1 MENGES
7 FAGACRAGHPTVR
20 RCGDVGL
27 RALVKGAWL
36 GSSVSLWAKPHPWRR
51 ATARRFFWLTG
62 LRRVFRRGT
71 NGSNPSPSSGESRAN
86 RANPDTAAATGALG
100 LKNVKHIQG

>member
-1 MENGES
+1 MDSNHRSLATSRGS
-7 FAGACRAGHPTVR
+7 RLVIPRYDAAG
-20 RCGDVGL
+20 
-27 RALVKGAWL
+27 
-36 GSSVSLWAKPHPWRR
+36 SISLWAKPHPWRR

-100 LKNVKHIQG
+100 LKNVKHIQGSPAQR

>member
-1 MENGES
+1 L
-7 FAGACRAGHPTVR
+7 GAE
-20 RCGDVGL
+20 
-27 RALVKGAWL
+27 
-36 GSSVSLWAKPHPWRR
+36 PHPWRR
-51 ATARRFFWLTG
+51 VTARRFFWLTG

-100 LKNVKHIQG
+100 LKNVKHIQGFAGSAVGTCHFNASPMEESNQHGNRRSSL